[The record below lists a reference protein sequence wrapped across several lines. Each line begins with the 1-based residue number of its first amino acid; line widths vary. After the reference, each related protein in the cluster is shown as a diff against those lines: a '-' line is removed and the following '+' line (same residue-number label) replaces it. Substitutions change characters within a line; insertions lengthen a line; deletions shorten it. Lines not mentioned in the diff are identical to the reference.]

1 MSFVARDESMW
12 QGFPGM
18 CLTPSGRLVVA
29 VKQAYG
35 HGASRWSRGIVT
47 TSDDRGR
54 TWSKPKTF
62 VEGDFDKEQAF
73 AATGGFYLTTL
84 RSGRILLHYFNEA
97 WPERAPATPFVR
109 ISDDEGDSWAEP
121 RRMTDDLHFRPDG
134 AILELRDGTLLLYS
148 NMNRILRSTD
158 NGETWEPFG
167 GPVVPEDCP
176 LQLGEVC
183 LSEVI
188 GGAIIMLAREN
199 HYANFPMFALRSEDK
214 GASWSRP
221 EPSPFVGHWP
231 ATYDLGDGT
240 HVLAYRNIGGRANS
254 LVWRGDLSTAGGYR
268 PSSCRYDDGCAR
280 MTDDGLL
287 VDTTGPGLQF
297 SQYFLLPHDDSDST
311 VALEAEVRCLANAGH
326 ACAVGLRGVGWL
338 RIFPDHVDFEH
349 IPRHSEIPVTGNDW
363 HTYRL
368 DLHRRALRVSIDG
381 EQVLSY
387 PAIDFAPVT
396 HTPCTAFGTKF
407 DYRQLPRPELYP
419 MRVRLP
425 NYVLP
430 SNEGKSMWRRVSLT
444 VSDQRWMPDYRY
456 EWRADRDG
464 MPDRFQEEA
473 FLELE
478 RCQDTG
484 DWGKPVPVVFGDGEC
499 FAIDYFGN
507 GMPVGYPSVSFL
519 QPDRGH
525 NCYVR
530 GYRFSLEDLPAS
542 SG

>member
-1 MSFVARDESMW
+1 MS
-12 QGFPGM
+12 
-18 CLTPSGRLVVA
+18 
-29 VKQAYG
+29 
-35 HGASRWSRGIVT
+35 HRWPT
-47 TSDDRGR
+47 
-54 TWSKPKTF
+54 
-62 VEGDFDKEQAF
+62 
-73 AATGGFYLTTL
+73 
-84 RSGRILLHYFNEA
+84 
-97 WPERAPATPFVR
+97 
-109 ISDDEGDSWAEP
+109 
-121 RRMTDDLHFRPDG
+121 
-134 AILELRDGTLLLYS
+134 
-148 NMNRILRSTD
+148 
-158 NGETWEPFG
+158 
-167 GPVVPEDCP
+167 
-176 LQLGEVC
+176 
-183 LSEVI
+183 
-188 GGAIIMLAREN
+188 
-199 HYANFPMFALRSEDK
+199 
-214 GASWSRP
+214 
-221 EPSPFVGHWP
+221 
-231 ATYDLGDGT
+231 
-240 HVLAYRNIGGRANS
+240 
-254 LVWRGDLSTAGGYR
+254 
-268 PSSCRYDDGCAR
+268 
-280 MTDDGLL
+280 
-287 VDTTGPGLQF
+287 
-297 SQYFLLPHDDSDST
+297 ST
-311 VALEAEVRCLANAGH
+311 VTLTIFATVILW
-326 ACAVGLRGVGWL
+326 AVD
-338 RIFPDHVDFEH
+338 PDYAQAQ
-349 IPRHSEIPVTGNDW
+349 SG
-363 HTYRL
+363 
-368 DLHRRALRVSIDG
+368 
-381 EQVLSY
+381 
-387 PAIDFAPVT
+387 IDFAPVT